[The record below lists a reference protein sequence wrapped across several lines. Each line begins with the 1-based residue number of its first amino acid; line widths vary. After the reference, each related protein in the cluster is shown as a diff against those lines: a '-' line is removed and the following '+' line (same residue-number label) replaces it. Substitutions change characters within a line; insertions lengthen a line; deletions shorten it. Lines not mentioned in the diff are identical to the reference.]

1 MLLRPRG
8 PAHDGPSANLFLEF
22 RADGPRAGRP
32 RRVAC
37 CMSAQFLAVDLGAE
51 SGRAML
57 GRLRDGVLSL
67 SEICRFPNEPV
78 QQAGSLRWDI
88 LRLWLEITRGLDRAS
103 TTPLESVGIDTWGCD
118 YALLGERG
126 DLLENPYHYRDRRTD
141 GVMDAVWQQ
150 VSREQIY
157 ATTGI
162 QFLTFNTLYQLY
174 AASRRTPKLL
184 DAAATFVTI
193 PDLLNYWMTGEIHAE
208 FTMATTTQFIDA
220 KTRSWATSLL
230 CDLDIPT
237 RLLPRLVEPGA
248 LVGRVRSD
256 VCGAL
261 AGLPVVAPACHDTG
275 SAVASVFAGGTTAFL
290 SSGTWS
296 LLGTELPAPIVTP
309 KARDLNFTNEGGVCG
324 TTRLLKNIGGLWL
337 LQACRR
343 SWAAHGQEFAYD
355 GLLAAAA
362 AAPHAFR
369 SLFDPDHRGF
379 FQPPDMV
386 TAIADYCRQTGQP
399 SPDGPPACARAI
411 LESLAFKY
419 RAVLESLEDLTG
431 ARFQE
436 LRIVGG
442 GSRNRLLNQFTA
454 DATGR
459 TVVAGPVEAT
469 ALGNIAMQMLAT
481 GAVSS
486 LAEART
492 IVERSFPVERFEPAA
507 TDVWTDQYPRFLDYV
522 EMTCV

>member
-1 MLLRPRG
+1 
-8 PAHDGPSANLFLEF
+8 
-22 RADGPRAGRP
+22 
-32 RRVAC
+32 
-37 CMSAQFLAVDLGAE
+37 MSAHFLAVDLGAE

-57 GRLRDGVLSL
+57 GRLHAGSLSL
-67 SEICRFPNEPV
+67 SEVCRFANEPV
-78 QQAGSLRWDI
+78 QHHGSLRWDI
-88 LRLWLEITRGLDRAS
+88 LRLWLEIRRGLDRAS
-103 TTPLESVGIDTWGCD
+103 AAPLESVGIDTWGCD

-126 DLLENPYHYRDRRTD
+126 ELLENPYHYRDRRTD
-141 GVMDAVWQQ
+141 GMMEAVWQR

-157 ATTGI
+157 SITGI
-162 QFLTFNTLYQLY
+162 QFLIFNTLYQLY
-174 AASRRTPKLL
+174 AACRSTPKLIE
-184 DAAATFVTI
+184 AATSFVTI
-193 PDLLNYWMTGEIHAE
+193 PDLLNYWMTGELSAE

-220 KTRSWATSLL
+220 KTRSWATGLL

-237 RLLPRLVEPGA
+237 RLLPPLVEPGA
-248 LVGRVRSD
+248 LVGHVKSD
-256 VCGAL
+256 ACAAL
-261 AGLPVVAPACHDTG
+261 AGTPVVAPACHDTG

-296 LLGTELPAPIVTP
+296 LLGTELPAPVISAR
-309 KARDLNFTNEGGVCG
+309 ARDLNFTNEGGVCG

-343 SWAAHGQEFAYD
+343 SWAASGQEFAYE

-362 AAPHAFR
+362 AEPHPFR

-379 FQPPDMV
+379 FQPSDMV
-386 TAIADYCRQTGQP
+386 SAIADYCRQTGQP
-399 SPDGPPACARAI
+399 VPAGPAAYARSI

-419 RAVLESLEDLTG
+419 RAVLDSLELLTG
-431 ARFQE
+431 TRFEE

-481 GAVSS
+481 GAVAS
-486 LAEART
+486 LAEARAV
-492 IVERSFPVERFEPAA
+492 IERSFPVERFEPKAA
-507 TDVWTDQYPRFLDYV
+507 DVWAAHYTRFLDYV